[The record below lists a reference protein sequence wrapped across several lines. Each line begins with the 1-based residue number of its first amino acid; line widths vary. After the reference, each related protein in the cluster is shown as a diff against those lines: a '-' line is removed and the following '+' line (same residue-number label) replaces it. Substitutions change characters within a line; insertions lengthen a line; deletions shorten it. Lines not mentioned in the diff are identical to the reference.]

1 MRLCLLW
8 IFWSNLH
15 LTECPPPPGSSSSP
29 DSQHR
34 VSLGSLL
41 DDQHWHHIAVERHS
55 AHLNLTVD
63 KSTLLVEIPP
73 TFTYWD
79 HDQVCWC
86 GHYTGRK
93 NSHSSSAT
101 DFFFLFKFVCAFHM
115 FFSAQMSVGV
125 EHDLDSQRL
134 AGSRTNFHG
143 CLENLVY
150 NGMNLVDL
158 AKQRDQRVTA
168 KVNWFRACALVEWGW
183 LFVSSLL

>member
-1 MRLCLLW
+1 MRLCLLRKC
-8 IFWSNLH
+8 WSNLH
-15 LTECPPPPGSSSSP
+15 LTECRPPPGSSSSP

-73 TFTYWD
+73 TFAYWD

-93 NSHSSSAT
+93 KLPLIICYRL
-101 DFFFLFKFVCAFHM
+101 FFFFFKFVCAFHM
-115 FFSAQMSVGV
+115 FFSAQMSVGA

-134 AGSRTNFHG
+134 AGSRANFHG

-168 KVNWFRACALVEWGW
+168 KVN
-183 LFVSSLL
+183 